1 MVTIMTRPRY
11 TVTNEDKA
19 IVEKYIADRLA
30 EYPYWVD
37 NVLARSKFNQAKRSA
52 GTLNSWCEQ
61 WLDGEQWR
69 QLKGAVRMA
78 RKRQRDKTGDRD
90 PVVNVSL
97 SRPAWRMLRDLAKY
111 EGLTLSAF
119 IESRFKKEWLKLK

>member
-1 MVTIMTRPRY
+1 MVTYMARPRY
-11 TVTNEDKA
+11 TVTNEDKT

-30 EYPYWVD
+30 ESPHWID
-37 NVLARSKFNQAKRSA
+37 NALARNNFKQAKHSA

-61 WLDGEQWR
+61 WLNGEQWR

-97 SRPAWRMLRDLAKY
+97 SRPAWRRLRDLAKY
-111 EGLTLSAF
+111 EGLTLSAY